1 VPHHP
6 NVSTRCSVWCALGAS
21 LLLLGG
27 CGSDSTVQDGSG
39 AAGGSSG
46 ASGAPS
52 SGGTSAAAA
61 GGTSAGS
68 GGTTPTGGTS
78 AGGAGGASAGSAG
91 LGGGGT
97 DGGGTGGGAGEGGT
111 SASGGTAGTG
121 GNAGS
126 GGTGGDSGEY
136 RPCPT
141 DGSPCKILPL
151 GDSITWGFGDEQQG
165 GYRGPLFKLA
175 VEAQQKITFTGSL
188 TNGPDMV
195 LGQAFPKRN
204 EGHQAWTIATA
215 NQWSG
220 GTAGIAGLIPS
231 PAFDD
236 SSGGTPHIILMM
248 IGTNDI
254 TANSPAQTMASHLGA
269 LVDKITNAAPN
280 ALLVV
285 AKITPVPASTDR
297 VNQYNSAIEDI
308 VEDRAKNG
316 KHVELGDMNTG
327 FNNGTMLLN
336 DNLHPNRAGYE
347 FMASRWYEV
356 IGSRLPK

>member
-1 VPHHP
+1 M
-6 NVSTRCSVWCALGAS
+6 STRCSVWCALGAS

-52 SGGTSAAAA
+52 SGGTSAAGT

-68 GGTTPTGGTS
+68 GGTTPTAGTGGTS
-78 AGGAGGASAGSAG
+78 AGGAGGASAGTGG
-91 LGGGGT
+91 LGGGTG
-97 DGGGTGGGAGEGGT
+97 GGGTGGGAGEGGT
-111 SASGGTAGTG
+111 GGTSGAAGS
-121 GNAGS
+121 AGS
-126 GGTGGDSGEY
+126 GGSGGEPGEY
-136 RPCPT
+136 QPCPT

-195 LGQAFPKRN
+195 SNQTFPKRN
-204 EGHQAWTIATA
+204 EGHQAWTISTA

-220 GTAGIAGLIPS
+220 GTAGISGLIPS

-254 TANSPAQTMASHLGA
+254 TANSPAQTMASQLGA
-269 LVDKITNAAPN
+269 LVDKITGAAPN

-297 VNQYNSAIEDI
+297 VNQYNNAIEDI